1 MKQVNK
7 RIYIGLDS
15 IKINIET
22 KQNISVKTK
31 ELFSKQTGV
40 NIGKIKQIK
49 NGFQL
54 TCCLPKMV
62 QVNNIYPFGI
72 GECIQLDCVV
82 NELTEIIQEMFSV
95 NLDKAYV
102 CSCEINATAELENKE
117 TVECIMNLLGIM
129 FLQGNKKIY
138 FTAKG
143 KKQKRYKKFNA
154 DVLQN
159 GLQIESL
166 KTPRLSNKKLAFKV
180 YNKGLE
186 QGIEDKGIIR
196 FEQIHSSYSLDCAK
210 IPRQLNKFLTKESF
224 QSLIELYKKCFDD
237 YFIKIYWKSEKYDFL
252 DTCINTIIQEMQE
265 ETPRTV
271 VKIHRALV
279 EIDYELFSRACH
291 KFYLNKKTTQQTIR
305 RIKNSGKLEINEGTI
320 NNLVKIFRAIL
331 S

>member
-7 RIYIGLDS
+7 RTYIGLDS
-15 IKINIET
+15 ISINIET
-22 KQNISVKTK
+22 KQNISVNTK

-40 NIGKIKQIK
+40 KIGEIKQIK

-54 TCCLPKMV
+54 RCCLPKMV
-62 QVNNIYPFGI
+62 RVNNIYPFGI
-72 GECIQLDCVV
+72 WECIQLDCVV

-95 NLDKAYV
+95 NLDKAIV

-129 FLQGNKKIY
+129 FLQGNQKIF

-143 KKQKRYKKFNA
+143 KKQKQYKKLNA

-159 GLQIESL
+159 DLQIESL
-166 KTPRLSNKKLAFKV
+166 KTPRLSNKKLAFKF

-186 QGIEDKGIIR
+186 QEIENKGIIR
-196 FEQIHSSYSLDCAK
+196 FEQIHSSYSLDFAK

-224 QSLIELYKKCFDD
+224 QKLIKLYKKCFND

-252 DTCINTIIQEMQE
+252 DTCINTIVQEMQE
-265 ETPRTV
+265 ETPISV
-271 VKIHRALV
+271 AKIHRALI
-279 EIDYELFSRACH
+279 EIDFDLFSRACH
-291 KFYLNKKTTQQTIR
+291 KFYLNRKTAQQTIR
-305 RIKNSGKLEINEGTI
+305 RIKSSGKLEINEGII
-320 NNLVKIFRAIL
+320 NNLVEIFRAIL